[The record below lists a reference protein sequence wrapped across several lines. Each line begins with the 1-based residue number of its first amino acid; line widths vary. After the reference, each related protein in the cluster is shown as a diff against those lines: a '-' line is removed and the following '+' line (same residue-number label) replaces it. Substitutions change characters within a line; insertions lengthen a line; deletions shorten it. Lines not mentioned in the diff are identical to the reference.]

1 MNSFLKHY
9 QQHKHNGYGETKHPM
24 RLLKPPRSIY
34 SQKDQGKLER
44 LRDLLGLANDLDW
57 EVVII
62 MEITRGMCLF
72 LANTMEKDILQK
84 NVPKCHL
91 SLE

>member
-84 NVPKCHL
+84 NVTKCHL

>member
-1 MNSFLKHY
+1 MGTAKQKY
-9 QQHKHNGYGETKHPM
+9 PM

-72 LANTMEKDILQK
+72 VANTRKGHFAK
-84 NVPKCHL
+84 KCPQM
-91 SLE
+91 SFES

>member
-1 MNSFLKHY
+1 MGTAKQKY
-9 QQHKHNGYGETKHPM
+9 PM

-44 LRDLLGLANDLDW
+44 LRDLLGLAKDLDW

-72 LANTMEKDILQK
+72 VANTMEKDILQK